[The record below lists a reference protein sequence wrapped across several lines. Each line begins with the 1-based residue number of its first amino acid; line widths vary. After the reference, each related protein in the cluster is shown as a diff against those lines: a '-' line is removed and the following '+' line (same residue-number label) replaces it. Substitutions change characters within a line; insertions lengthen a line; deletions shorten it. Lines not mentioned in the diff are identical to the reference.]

1 MKYLKLFEN
10 FDQTKIDKI
19 CKKYGIENYTI
30 NPDGSIDVDGDVD
43 LTEWNLTKLPLKFN
57 KVSGSFLCYDNYLT
71 SLDGCPKEV
80 VGNFNCARNNLTNLI
95 GGPKEVGGYFDC
107 SDNKLTSL
115 DGCPKEVICG
125 FHCADNKLTTLEG
138 CPEKIGDS
146 FNCQQNGLTNLDG
159 CPREIG
165 GFFGCSD
172 NYLTSLVGS
181 PKYATSVYCNNN
193 ELTTLE
199 GCPNTDGF
207 IDCNE
212 NPICAITS
220 LFRSTGAYLEYQE
233 TYNFVRKD
241 CKIVRHLLEE
251 ALKDYNEYYKDNKR
265 IHKEI
270 KGYTYI

>member
-80 VGNFNCARNNLTNLI
+80 VGNFYCSKNN
-95 GGPKEVGGYFDC
+95 
-107 SDNKLTSL
+107 LTSL
-115 DGCPKEVICG
+115 DGCPSYIGGG
-125 FHCADNKLTTLEG
+125 FDLYGNNIKSLVG
-138 CPEKIGDS
+138 CPREIGGF
-146 FNCQQNGLTNLDG
+146 FNCQQNGLTNLEG

-199 GCPNTDGF
+199 GCPNTGY
-207 IDCNE
+207 IDCDG
-212 NPICAITS
+212 NPICSITS

-265 IHKEI
+265 MRKEI